1 SLTRSVC
8 LRVCLR
14 LRALFLFATT
24 SPPPPSSLFPYTTLF
39 RSLYLHDAKAG
50 SLKNQVTKGEWV
62 MRGIDRVD
70 AAHHPLAFGHL
81 VLQGAR
87 FGVVQVERSE
97 ERRVGKEGRWRW
109 GAGRGKQEES
119 TQTKADAEADGA
131 CE

>member
-1 SLTRSVC
+1 GLCGASAMVMLALAIFFFSSRRRHTRLVSDWSSDVC
-8 LRVCLR
+8 
-14 LRALFLFATT
+14 
-24 SPPPPSSLFPYTTLF
+24 SSDL
-39 RSLYLHDAKAG
+39 
-50 SLKNQVTKGEWV
+50 LKNQVTKGEWV
-62 MRGIDRVD
+62 MRGIDPVD